1 MNLVT
6 VIVSVLCAAPPQGTT
21 IDVWEKGAAPRAV
34 ALRGLPMVELTG
46 DDAQYGGA
54 RTNRGV
60 TLEALIAAA
69 KPGWHLDTALLRF
82 RNGMVVPVPFRQEA
96 LMRKL
101 DLLVALELKTDGK
114 WSAEFP
120 QIPKPGAESRDR
132 RPIVFA
138 GNKVVV
144 RTLFHP
150 ALPVDANDDASPWRY
165 VDSLSGVE
173 FVDGAAWNAQFSAG
187 DDATVRQGEALFLGR
202 CAFCH
207 GVKKVGASW
216 GWDLVEPIPLSEH
229 RAPKSLW
236 LHIKSRPADA
246 PEAGLMMPAFR
257 DVKEADAAALWKW
270 MAAIAKTGPRPYAPR
285 P

>member
-6 VIVSVLCAAPPQGTT
+6 VMVSVLCAGPAPGPSVE
-21 IDVWEKGAAPRAV
+21 VWETGQAPTQL
-34 ALRGLPMVELTG
+34 ALRQLKVIEVTG
-46 DDAQYGGA
+46 EDAQYGGA
-54 RTNRGV
+54 RTYRGV
-60 TLEALIAAA
+60 KLEALIAAA
-69 KPGWHLDTALLRF
+69 KPGWHLDVALLHF

-101 DLLVALELKTDGK
+101 DVLVALEHKADGK
-114 WSAEFP
+114 WSAAFP

-132 RPIVFA
+132 RPIVFE
-138 GNKVVV
+138 GNKVAAK
-144 RTLFHP
+144 TLFHP

-165 VDSLSGVE
+165 VDSLAGVE

-187 DDATVRQGEALFLGR
+187 DDATVKQGEALFLAR

-257 DVKEADAAALWKW
+257 DVKEAEAAALWKW